1 MNKKQTTENII
12 QRLFFIGMKFKTR
25 FIWAL
30 IVSVILASVSVYRPI
45 FTQHIVDTDILKLK
59 QMDVLVKDVYWL
71 IVLVIAETFFNFLL
85 VFLSNFI
92 AQNVIRDIR
101 ERLYHKLIYFKT
113 SFFDKTAIGNLVTRA
128 VGDVETIATVYT
140 DGFLMVFGDILKVV
154 FVLVAMFK
162 VNVQL
167 SYIGLAILPI
177 MLVITRFF
185 QKKLKKA
192 FGDERAW
199 TSTQNSFV
207 QERLSGMSLIQ
218 VFNRQEAE
226 FKKFDQININLKA
239 ALLKTVFYFSLFFP
253 VVELI
258 SSVFIGLILF
268 MAGFNALY
276 GNNATPGAILAF
288 IQFINMLIRPLRQ
301 IADRF
306 NNIQR
311 GLVGAE
317 RVLGIMDEDNSMPN
331 IGTIKK
337 DHIEGKIEFQ
347 NVHFSY
353 DEKQEV
359 LKGVNFKVNPGETVA
374 IVGATGAGKST
385 IIQLVTRF
393 YDINSGKI
401 LLDDVELRD
410 YELFNL
416 RNKIGVVLQDV
427 FLFHGS
433 IYENLTL
440 GEDISIGKIK
450 EIAKEIEVDDFIE
463 KLPGGYDFVV
473 SERGSSISL
482 GQRQL
487 LSFLRAYL
495 SNPKIL
501 ILDEATSSID
511 PESEKL
517 IQKATEKITKNR
529 TSIIIAHRL
538 STIVNADKI
547 LVMDSGKIVEEGSHA
562 ELLEKGGYY
571 ANLYK
576 AQLDHE
582 IVEE

>member
-1 MNKKQTTENII
+1 MNKKQSTGNII

-30 IVSVILASVSVYRPI
+30 IVSVILASVSVYRPM
-45 FTQHIVDTDILKLK
+45 FTQHIVDVDILKLK
-59 QMDVLVKDVYWL
+59 TMDVLVKDIYLL

-85 VFLSNFI
+85 VFLSNYI

-140 DGFLMVFGDILKVV
+140 DGFLMVFGDVLKVV

-226 FKKFDQININLKA
+226 FKKFDQINISLKA

-331 IGTIKK
+331 HGTIKK
-337 DHIEGKIEFQ
+337 DHIHGKIEFK
-347 NVHFSY
+347 NVHFAY

-359 LKGVNFKVNPGETVA
+359 LKGVDFKVNPGETVA

-401 LLDDVELRD
+401 FLDDVELRD

-416 RNKIGVVLQDV
+416 RSKIGVVLQDV

-440 GEDISIGKIK
+440 GEDIPLEKIK

-547 LVMDSGKIVEEGSHA
+547 LVMDSGKIVEEGNHT
-562 ELLEKGGYY
+562 ELLEKDGYY

-576 AQLDHE
+576 AQLNHE
-582 IVEE
+582 ITE

>member
-1 MNKKQTTENII
+1 MNKKQNTGNII
-12 QRLFFIGMKFKTR
+12 KRLFFIGMKFKTR

-45 FTQHIVDTDILKLK
+45 FTQHIVDTDIIKLK
-59 QMDVLVKDVYWL
+59 QMDVLVKDIYLL
-71 IVLVIAETFFNFLL
+71 ILLVVAETFFNFLL

-140 DGFLMVFGDILKVV
+140 DGFLMVFGDVLKVV
-154 FVLVAMFK
+154 FVLVAMFQ

-226 FKKFDQININLKA
+226 FKKFDSINISLKA

-276 GNNATPGAILAF
+276 GSNATPGAILAF

-317 RVLGIMDEDNSMPN
+317 RVLGIMDEDNAMPN
-331 IGTIKK
+331 LGTIKK
-337 DHIEGKIEFQ
+337 DHIEGKIEFKD
-347 NVHFSY
+347 VHFSY

-385 IIQLVTRF
+385 IIQLMTRF

-416 RNKIGVVLQDV
+416 RSKIGVVLQDV

-440 GEDISIGKIK
+440 GDDIPLEKIK
-450 EIAKEIEVDDFIE
+450 EIAGEIEVDDFIE
-463 KLPGGYDFVV
+463 RLPGGYDFVV

-547 LVMDSGKIVEEGSHA
+547 LVMDSGKIVEEGKHA

-571 ANLYK
+571 SNLYK
-576 AQLDHE
+576 AQLSHE
-582 IVEE
+582 IIG

>member
-1 MNKKQTTENII
+1 MNKKQNTGNII
-12 QRLFFIGMKFKTR
+12 KRLFFIGMKFKTR

-45 FTQHIVDTDILKLK
+45 FTQHIVDTDIIKLK
-59 QMDVLVKDVYWL
+59 QMDVLVKDIYIL
-71 IVLVIAETFFNFLL
+71 IILVIAETFFNFLL

-140 DGFLMVFGDILKVV
+140 DGFLMVFGDVLKVV
-154 FVLVAMFK
+154 FVLVAMFQ

-192 FGDERAW
+192 FADERAW

-268 MAGFNALY
+268 MAGFNALQ
-276 GNNATPGAILAF
+276 GHNATPGAILAF

-317 RVLGIMDEDNSMPN
+317 RVLGIMDEENAMPN
-331 IGTIKK
+331 NGTIKK
-337 DHIEGKIEFQ
+337 DHIEGKIEFR

-359 LKGVNFKVNPGETVA
+359 LKGVNFKVNSGETVA

-385 IIQLVTRF
+385 IIQLMTRF

-440 GEDISIGKIK
+440 GEDIPLEKIK

-463 KLPGGYDFVV
+463 RLPGGYDFVV

-547 LVMDSGKIVEEGSHA
+547 LVMDNGKIVEEGKHA

-571 ANLYK
+571 SNLYK
-576 AQLDHE
+576 AQLNHE
-582 IVEE
+582 IIE

>member
-1 MNKKQTTENII
+1 MSKKPSTGNII
-12 QRLFFIGMKFKTR
+12 TRLFYIGMKFRTW
-25 FIWAL
+25 FIMAL
-30 IVSVILASVSVYRPI
+30 AISIVLAVVSVYRPML
-45 FTQHIVDTDILKLK
+45 TQQIVDIDILKLRDRD
-59 QMDVLVKDVYWL
+59 QLLQHTYVLL
-71 IVLVIAETFFNFLL
+71 ALVLTETVLNFFL
-85 VFLSNFI
+85 VFLSNYI

-154 FVLVAMFK
+154 FVLVAMFQ
-162 VNVQL
+162 VNVEL
-167 SYIGLAILPI
+167 SYISLTILPI
-177 MLVITRFF
+177 MLLITRFF

-199 TSTQNSFV
+199 TATQNSFV

-226 FKKFDQININLKA
+226 FKKFDEINLTLRK

-253 VVELI
+253 VVELV

-268 MAGFNALY
+268 VAGYNAL
-276 GNNATPGAILAF
+276 TERDVSPGQVIAF
-288 IQFINMLIRPLRQ
+288 IAYINMLIRPLRQ

-317 RVLGIMDEDNSMPN
+317 RVLGIMDEDMAMPN
-331 IGTIKK
+331 NGRIKK
-337 DHIEGKIEFQ
+337 DHIEGKITFE

-353 DEKQEV
+353 DEKQQV
-359 LKGVNFKVNPGETVA
+359 LKGVDFKVNPGETVA

-385 IIQLVTRF
+385 IIQLITRF
-393 YDINSGKI
+393 YDINSGRI
-401 LLDDVELRD
+401 FLDDIDLRD
-410 YELFNL
+410 YELYDL
-416 RNKIGVVLQDV
+416 RSKIGVVLQDV

-433 IYENLTL
+433 IYENITM
-440 GEDISIGKIK
+440 GEDIPLEKIK
-450 EIAKEIEVDDFIE
+450 KVAREIEVDGFIE

-495 SNPKIL
+495 SDPKIL
-501 ILDEATSSID
+501 VLDEATSSID

-517 IQKATEKITKNR
+517 IQKATEKITQNR

-538 STIVNADKI
+538 STIENADKI
-547 LVMDSGKIVEEGSHA
+547 LVMDSGKIVEEGKHA
-562 ELLEKGGYY
+562 ELLAQGGYY

-576 AQLDHE
+576 AQLTKE
-582 IVEE
+582 MI

>member
-1 MNKKQTTENII
+1 MNKKQNTGNII
-12 QRLFFIGMKFKTR
+12 KRLFFIGMKFKTR

-45 FTQHIVDTDILKLK
+45 FTQHIVDTDIIKLK
-59 QMDVLVKDVYWL
+59 QMDVLVKDIYIL
-71 IVLVIAETFFNFLL
+71 IILVIAETFFNFLL

-140 DGFLMVFGDILKVV
+140 DGFLMVFGDVLKVV
-154 FVLVAMFK
+154 FVLVAMFQ

-226 FKKFDQININLKA
+226 FKKFDQINISLKA

-268 MAGFNALY
+268 MAGFNALQ
-276 GNNATPGAILAF
+276 GHNATPGAILAF

-317 RVLGIMDEDNSMPN
+317 RVLGIMDEDNAMPN
-331 IGTIKK
+331 EGTIKK
-337 DHIEGKIEFQ
+337 EHIEGKIEFR

-359 LKGVNFKVNPGETVA
+359 LKGVDFKVNPGETVA

-416 RNKIGVVLQDV
+416 RSKIGVVLQDV

-440 GEDISIGKIK
+440 GEDIPLDKIK

-463 KLPGGYDFVV
+463 RLPGGYDFVV

-547 LVMDSGKIVEEGSHA
+547 LVMDNGKIVEEGKHT
-562 ELLEKGGYY
+562 ELLEKDGYY

-576 AQLDHE
+576 AQLNHE
-582 IVEE
+582 IQ

>member
-1 MNKKQTTENII
+1 MNKKQTTGNVI

-45 FTQHIVDTDILKLK
+45 FTQHIVDVDILKLK
-59 QMDVLVKDVYWL
+59 TMDVLVKDIYWL
-71 IVLVIAETFFNFLL
+71 ILLVIAETFFNFLL
-85 VFLSNFI
+85 VFLSNYI

-101 ERLYHKLIYFKT
+101 ERLYNKLIYFKT

-140 DGFLMVFGDILKVV
+140 DGFLMVFGDVLKVV
-154 FVLVAMFK
+154 FVLVAMFQ

-268 MAGFNALY
+268 MAGFNALQ
-276 GNNATPGAILAF
+276 GHNATPGAILAF

-317 RVLGIMDEDNSMPN
+317 RVLGIMDEDNAMPN
-331 IGTIKK
+331 NGTIKK
-337 DHIEGKIEFQ
+337 DHIEGKIEFR

-359 LKGVNFKVNPGETVA
+359 LKGVNFKVNSGETVA

-385 IIQLVTRF
+385 IIQLMTRF

-440 GEDISIGKIK
+440 GEDIPLEKIK
-450 EIAKEIEVDDFIE
+450 EIASEIEVDDFIE

-547 LVMDSGKIVEEGSHA
+547 LVMDNGKIVEEGKHA

-571 ANLYK
+571 SNLYK
-576 AQLDHE
+576 AQLNHE
-582 IVEE
+582 IIE

>member
-1 MNKKQTTENII
+1 MNKNQNTGNII
-12 QRLFFIGMKFKTR
+12 KRLFFIGMKFKTR

-45 FTQHIVDTDILKLK
+45 FTQHIVDTDIIKLK
-59 QMDVLVKDVYWL
+59 QMDVLVKDIYIL

-140 DGFLMVFGDILKVV
+140 DGFLMVFGDVLKVV
-154 FVLVAMFK
+154 FVLVAMFQ

-226 FKKFDQININLKA
+226 FKKFDQINVSLKA

-276 GNNATPGAILAF
+276 GSNATPGAILAF

-317 RVLGIMDEDNSMPN
+317 RVLGIMDEDNAMPN
-331 IGTIKK
+331 LGTIKK
-337 DHIEGKIEFQ
+337 DHIEGKIEFRD
-347 NVHFSY
+347 VHFSY

-385 IIQLVTRF
+385 IIQLMTRF

-416 RNKIGVVLQDV
+416 RSKIGVVLQDV

-440 GEDISIGKIK
+440 GDDIPLEKIK
-450 EIAKEIEVDDFIE
+450 EIASEIEVDDFIE
-463 KLPGGYDFVV
+463 RLPGGYDFVV

-547 LVMDSGKIVEEGSHA
+547 LVMDSGKIVEEGKHL

-571 ANLYK
+571 SNLYK
-576 AQLDHE
+576 AQLNHE
-582 IVEE
+582 IIE

>member
-1 MNKKQTTENII
+1 MNKKQNTGNII
-12 QRLFFIGMKFKTR
+12 KRLFFIGMKFKTR

-45 FTQHIVDTDILKLK
+45 FTQHIVDTDIIKLK
-59 QMDVLVKDVYWL
+59 QMDVLVKDIYIL
-71 IVLVIAETFFNFLL
+71 IILVIAETFFNFLL

-140 DGFLMVFGDILKVV
+140 DGFLMVFGDVLKVV
-154 FVLVAMFK
+154 FVLVAMFQ

-268 MAGFNALY
+268 MAGFNALQ
-276 GNNATPGAILAF
+276 GHNATPGAILAF

-317 RVLGIMDEDNSMPN
+317 RVLGIMDEDNAMPN
-331 IGTIKK
+331 NGTIKK
-337 DHIEGKIEFQ
+337 DHIEGKIEFR

-359 LKGVNFKVNPGETVA
+359 LKGVNFKVNSGETVA

-385 IIQLVTRF
+385 IIQLMTRF

-440 GEDISIGKIK
+440 GEDIPLEKIK
-450 EIAKEIEVDDFIE
+450 EIASEIEVDDFIE

-547 LVMDSGKIVEEGSHA
+547 LVMDNGKIVEEDKHA
-562 ELLEKGGYY
+562 ELLAKGGYY

-576 AQLDHE
+576 AQLNHE
-582 IVEE
+582 IIE